1 MEWAIY
7 TDLSRNFDL
16 KRACSEQW
24 ISIDL
29 SVRVCV
35 HVSVCACVCACA
47 VQDFDCNSEFSF
59 GQNSR
64 DQRRITGNSLDKA
77 V

>member
-35 HVSVCACVCACA
+35 HVYVCACVRVRVLCKTLTAT
-47 VQDFDCNSEFSF
+47 VSSHLGQTQRSEE
-59 GQNSR
+59 N
-64 DQRRITGNSLDKA
+64 NWK
-77 V
+77 